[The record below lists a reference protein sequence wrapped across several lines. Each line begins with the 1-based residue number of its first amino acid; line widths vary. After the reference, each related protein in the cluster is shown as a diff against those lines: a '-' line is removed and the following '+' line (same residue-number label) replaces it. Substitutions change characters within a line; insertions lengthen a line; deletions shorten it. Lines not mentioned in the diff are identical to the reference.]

1 VLTIEIQDSYAAA
14 VVRCSGRIVHGD
26 GADKLRQIVCSQ
38 TKKEIVIDLGQV
50 RAIDAAGVGALAT
63 IQSWANHSGRT
74 IRLLNPTWRVREVL
88 KSTALDSLL
97 EISQEYAQRTA

>member
-1 VLTIEIQDSYAAA
+1 VLTIETQDSHAAA

-26 GADKLRQIVCSQ
+26 GTDNLRQIVCSQ
-38 TKKEIVIDLGQV
+38 TNKEIVIDLGQV
-50 RAIDAAGVGALAT
+50 RAIDAAGVGTLAT

-74 IRLLNPTWRVREVL
+74 IRLLNPTSRVREVL